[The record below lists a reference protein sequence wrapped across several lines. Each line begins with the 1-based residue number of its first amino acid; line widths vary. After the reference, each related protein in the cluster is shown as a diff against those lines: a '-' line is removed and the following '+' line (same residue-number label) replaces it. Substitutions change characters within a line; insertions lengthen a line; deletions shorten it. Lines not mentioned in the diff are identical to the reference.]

1 MQNSSQRL
9 KVLTLCSWYPN
20 SNNPTLGNFVKK
32 HAEAASR
39 FNDVVCLSI
48 FPSTQEKSIRLEK
61 TNGDAFS
68 EIIAYYP
75 KSNSKIKIWNSF
87 RNFLSHRK
95 AFKLGYQQVESIFGQ
110 PDIVHLNITYPLGVW
125 ALHLKRR
132 KNIPYVVTENST
144 GLHVGS
150 DHTYPKHV
158 LTLCKRILRSAS
170 VLLPVSEDL
179 KGYMKKLSP
188 NSKFEIISNV
198 VDEEVF
204 KYAEQPK
211 TECQKTFIHISTGL
225 DVHKNISGIL
235 STLSRI
241 AKYRKDFHLQIVSD
255 GDVDYAK
262 KLVNSMNLADIV
274 TFFPTKS
281 TSEIA
286 EMIEQSS
293 ALLLFS
299 NYENF
304 PCVIAESLMLGKPVI
319 STNVNGI
326 PEHVHSTNGLL
337 MEKGDENE
345 LEKAICQFLDNE
357 IEFNSNEIH
366 SYAFKHFSYQEV
378 GKSFDSVYRQVLK
391 A

>member
-1 MQNSSQRL
+1 MSFVSLFFLLHSDKNIRIVENQNR
-9 KVLTLCSWYPN
+9 T
-20 SNNPTLGNFVKK
+20 
-32 HAEAASR
+32 
-39 FNDVVCLSI
+39 
-48 FPSTQEKSIRLEK
+48 
-61 TNGDAFS
+61 FS
-68 EIIAYYP
+68 EIIVYYP
-75 KSNSKIKIWNSF
+75 KKQSKLGLWNAF

-95 AFKLGYQQVESIFGQ
+95 AFKLGYQQVESIFGK

-150 DHTYPKHV
+150 DHTYPKHI
-158 LTLCKRILRSAS
+158 LALCKRILRGAA

-188 NSKFEIISNV
+188 NSKFELISNV
-198 VDEEVF
+198 VDEDIF
-204 KYAEQPK
+204 KYVEQPK
-211 TECQKTFIHISTGL
+211 TEAIATFIHISTGL

-235 STLSRI
+235 TTLSRI

-262 KLVNSMNLADIV
+262 KLVNSINLTDIV
-274 TFFPTKS
+274 TFYPTKS

-286 EMIEQSS
+286 GMIEKSS

-304 PCVIAESLMLGKPVI
+304 PCVIAETLMLGKPII
-319 STNVNGI
+319 STDVNGI
-326 PEHVHSTNGLL
+326 PEHVNSENGILVQ
-337 MEKGDENE
+337 KGDESQ
-345 LEKAICQFLDNE
+345 LEKAICSFLDE
-357 IEFNSNEIH
+357 EFQFKSNEIH

-378 GKSFDSVYRQVLK
+378 GKSFDKIYHQVLK
-391 A
+391 CLIHAYKDFKYCFF

>member
-1 MQNSSQRL
+1 M
-9 KVLTLCSWYPN
+9 
-20 SNNPTLGNFVKK
+20 
-32 HAEAASR
+32 
-39 FNDVVCLSI
+39 
-48 FPSTQEKSIRLEK
+48 
-61 TNGDAFS
+61 
-68 EIIAYYP
+68 
-75 KSNSKIKIWNSF
+75 
-87 RNFLSHRK
+87 
-95 AFKLGYQQVESIFGQ
+95 
-110 PDIVHLNITYPLGVW
+110 HLNITYPLGVW

>member
-1 MQNSSQRL
+1 VQSSTQRL

-39 FNDVVCLSI
+39 YNDVVCLSI

-61 TNGDAFS
+61 TNGEAFS
-68 EIIAYYP
+68 EIVAYYP
-75 KSNSKIKIWNSF
+75 KSNSKIKLWNSF

-95 AFKLGYQQVESIFGQ
+95 AFKIGYQQVESIFGQ

-125 ALHLKRR
+125 ALHLKRK

-150 DHTYPKHV
+150 DHTYPMHV
-158 LTLCKRILRSAS
+158 LALCKRILKGAS

-198 VDEEVF
+198 VDEDVF
-204 KYAEQPK
+204 KYNEQPK
-211 TECQKTFIHISTGL
+211 TESQKTFIHISTGL

-241 AKYRKDFHLQIVSD
+241 TKYRKDFHLQIVSD

-262 KLVNSMNLADIV
+262 KLVNSLNLADIV
-274 TFFPTKS
+274 TFYPTKS

-337 MEKGDENE
+337 MAKGDENE
-345 LEKAICQFLDNE
+345 LEKAICKFLDNE
-357 IEFNSNEIH
+357 IVFNSNEVH

-378 GKSFDSVYRQVLK
+378 GKSFDRVYRQVLK

>member
-1 MQNSSQRL
+1 MQNSTRRL

-48 FPSTQEKSIRLEK
+48 FPSSYDKSIRLEK
-61 TNGDAFS
+61 TNGEAFS
-68 EIIAYYP
+68 EIVAYYP
-75 KSNSKIKIWNSF
+75 KSKSKLGPWNAF

-95 AFKLGYQQVESIFGQ
+95 AFKLGYQQVESMFGK

-125 ALHLKRR
+125 ALHLKRK

-150 DHTYPKHV
+150 DHTYPKHI
-158 LTLCKRILRSAS
+158 LALCKRILRGAA

-188 NSKFEIISNV
+188 NSKFELISNV
-198 VDEEVF
+198 VDEDIF
-204 KYAEQPK
+204 KYVEQPK
-211 TECQKTFIHISTGL
+211 TESKKTFIHISTGL

-235 STLSRI
+235 TTLSRI

-262 KLVNSMNLADIV
+262 KLVNSMNLTDIV
-274 TFFPTKS
+274 TFYPTKS

-326 PEHVHSTNGLL
+326 PEHVQITNGLL
-337 MEKGDENE
+337 MAKGDENE
-345 LEKAICQFLDNE
+345 LEKAICKFLDNE

-378 GKSFDSVYRQVLK
+378 GKSFDRVYRQVLK